1 MKMLKTNKIFIIYQF
16 NVKKVKPNHRNQII
30 INQIIK
36 LNRIIKQKKI
46 YKYFL
51 SKNLIKIH

>member
-30 INQIIK
+30 INKIIK
-36 LNRIIKQKKI
+36 LN
-46 YKYFL
+46 
-51 SKNLIKIH
+51 